1 MLEALDYP
9 RKLFTAGA
17 RASALGIALLDSEA
31 RFESVNAPL
40 ARETQALP
48 EIHVGKSS
56 REIVGD
62 IAGQIEPTYERVLR
76 TGKPESV
83 FVTGH
88 IRDAVETG
96 YWLDYCFPILNS
108 AGRVQQL
115 GLFVVNINAE
125 RAATQVFDAL
135 GKDSKRLMAEAAGL
149 LSKFDQSIT
158 NYHLTL
164 KRTFKRLAL
173 SSAEPGRRVEQF
185 RYSIRRL
192 DEDISL
198 MRELIY
204 SVISHF
210 RIPQC

>member
-9 RKLFTAGA
+9 RKLFTAGT

-31 RFESVNAPL
+31 RFDSVNASL
-40 ARETQALP
+40 ARETQASP
-48 EIHVGKSS
+48 EVHVGKSS

-96 YWLDYCFPILNS
+96 YWLDYCFPILNG
-108 AGRVQQL
+108 AGRAQQL

-135 GKDSKRLMAEAAGL
+135 AQDSKRLIAEAAGL
-149 LSKFDQSIT
+149 LSKFDESIS

-164 KRTFKRLAL
+164 KRSFKRLAV
-173 SSAEPGRRVEQF
+173 SSAEPARRVDQF

-192 DEDISL
+192 DEDISI

-204 SVISHF
+204 SVMSHF
-210 RIPQC
+210 RIPEC